1 MANIELDWEV
11 EGMIQAD
18 ESVRDMLKV
27 IGEKNENDSG
37 TFWCWNGKVSIS
49 LRLFISVILD
59 LMIFRP
65 TRGNLFE
72 KNTDVALKLCFLQT
86 RLFSRAILILC
97 QAIGV
102 ATPPHHR
109 PTSRTQNDPNLSL
122 STQVSIYDTIVNK
135 SLTISPT
142 TNTAGYNTRSI
153 RHPFATI
160 DSNSVIPG
168 SSCSSRPTTQYSH

>member
-1 MANIELDWEV
+1 MANVELDWEV

-37 TFWCWNGKVSIS
+37 TFWCWNGKVSVS
-49 LRLFISVILD
+49 LRLLISVILD

-72 KNTDVALKLCFLQT
+72 KKNTDEALKLCFLQT

-97 QAIGV
+97 HVIGLQ
-102 ATPPHHR
+102 HHHTTR

-122 STQVSIYDTIVNK
+122 ST
-135 SLTISPT
+135 
-142 TNTAGYNTRSI
+142 
-153 RHPFATI
+153 
-160 DSNSVIPG
+160 
-168 SSCSSRPTTQYSH
+168 